1 MSSQDEQP
9 QSIQLLNTRPTPM
22 GEELTVLLDEANI
35 SSIHSPAISIEPTP
49 QPSVIFNAL
58 LSSNTL
64 FIFVSKNAVKQFFE
78 AINKHPELLNAAKSH
93 QQLFA
98 VGEGT
103 AEYLAQLLTIPKTN
117 IHYPL
122 QSDSDG
128 LLAMAAFNHA
138 NTIQSAIIV
147 KGNDGR
153 ELIKD
158 TLIERGFEVSEW
170 SLYKR
175 IPNDFKA
182 LSVPWTNIQT
192 LLATSIDIAN
202 ALVNGLQLALDK
214 SRHGELNDPENFPQY
229 LNKWQWLVF
238 SPRIKVYL
246 QTKGIDDSRII
257 ICEQMNNS
265 SIINS
270 IQRLAK

>member
-1 MSSQDEQP
+1 MSSPVEQP
-9 QSIQLLNTRPTPM
+9 QSIQLLNTRPNPM

-64 FIFVSKNAVKQFFE
+64 FVFVSKNAVKQFFE
-78 AINKHPELLNAAKSH
+78 SINKYPELLNAAKSH

-103 AEYLAQLLTIPKTN
+103 AEYLAKLLVVSKKS
-117 IHYPL
+117 IHYPH

-128 LLAMAAFNHA
+128 LLAMTAFSHA
-138 NTIQSAIIV
+138 NTIQNAIIV

-158 TLIERGFEVSEW
+158 TLIERGFDVSER

-175 IPNDFKA
+175 IPNDFNA

-192 LLATSIDIAN
+192 LLATSTDIAN
-202 ALVNGLQLALDK
+202 ALLSGLQLALGK
-214 SRHGELNDPENFPQY
+214 SIHGELCDPENFAQY

>member
-1 MSSQDEQP
+1 MSSPVEQP

-22 GEELTVLLDEANI
+22 GEELTVLLDESNI

-58 LSSNTL
+58 LSPNTL
-64 FIFVSKNAVKQFFE
+64 FIFVSKNAAKQFFE

-103 AEYLAQLLTIPKTN
+103 AEYLAQLLTIPKAN
-117 IHYPL
+117 IHYPH

-128 LLAMAAFNHA
+128 LLAMTSFINA
-138 NTIQSAIIV
+138 NTIQNAIIV

-158 TLIERGFEVSEW
+158 TLIERGFDVSEW

-175 IPNDFKA
+175 IPNNFKA

-192 LLATSIDIAN
+192 LLATSTDIAN
-202 ALVNGLQLALDK
+202 TLVSGLQLAL
-214 SRHGELNDPENFPQY
+214 SNTNNAELGDPQSVARY